1 MDDETSLVHR
11 FVHEW
16 KVAVPLHA
24 EFGTKPNV
32 FYVPPLSPAPLNA
45 DGSINENGDRIPP
58 EYLESLFGKQVHK
71 ALSNLKAEI
80 AKKRRGEGSE
90 VMDALI
96 LYEWKDALGPFA
108 RDPAEIKW

>member
-1 MDDETSLVHR
+1 VSKLVND
-11 FVHEW
+11 W

-24 EFGTKPNV
+24 EYGTKPNV
-32 FYVPPLSPAPLNA
+32 FYVPPLAPAPLNA

-58 EYLESLFGKQVHK
+58 EYLESLFGKEGLQ
-71 ALSNLKAEI
+71 ALDRIKAEI
-80 AKKRRGEGSE
+80 AKKRAGQGSE

-108 RDPAEIKW
+108 RDPAEITW

>member
-1 MDDETSLVHR
+1 
-11 FVHEW
+11 
-16 KVAVPLHA
+16 HA

-32 FYVPPLSPAPLNA
+32 FYVPPLSPAPLNP
-45 DGSINENGDRIPP
+45 DGSINESGERIPP
-58 EYLESLFGKQVHK
+58 EYLESLFGPEVHG
-71 ALSNLKAEI
+71 ALSNLKDEI
-80 AKKRRGEGSE
+80 AKKRRGEASE